1 MATATVR
8 DAAAVVERLRAAGVR
23 IVRVMHPDLFGRAR
37 SKQFPLESLPSLHD
51 GIGYCEA
58 SLVES
63 LHGVP
68 LEGGDFPAD
77 AGFPDVQSVPDLAA
91 VRVPPFEPDTAWV
104 LADVREADGA
114 GSPLCSR
121 GVLRRSAERL
131 AALGLEAI
139 AAAEP
144 EFYLLEPGDG
154 GPGRA
159 YSDLTGM
166 AYTAGRRADPG
177 GALGRIQRALLDLD
191 VGVTAANREF
201 SPGQFEINVRH
212 APALDAADAIFV
224 LKEAVKDV
232 AGREGARRHVHAEA
246 APATHE
252 GSSMHVHL
260 SLWRDGANAF
270 DDGAGDLTPLCRS
283 FIAGVIRHAAAL
295 SALAAPTVNSYK
307 RLVPGG
313 LAPVAAG
320 LGGDDRLAYVRIP
333 GERGGATRVE
343 VRGGDAAA
351 NPYLLLAAIMEAGR
365 DGIERSLELPDEPVA
380 LPTDLGAAVAA
391 LEADEALVAGL
402 GERLVYILGALQRDQ
417 LERYR
422 LAVTDWEWRE
432 YGFHA

>member
-1 MATATVR
+1 VATATAQ
-8 DAAAVVERLRAAGVR
+8 DAAAVVERLRGAGVR
-23 IVRVMHPDLFGRAR
+23 IVRVIHPDLFGRAR
-37 SKQFPLESLPSLHD
+37 SKQFPLDALPSLGG

-77 AGFPDVQSVPDLAA
+77 AGFPDVQSVPDLATA
-91 VRVPPFEPDTAWV
+91 RIPPFEPDTAWV
-104 LADVREADGA
+104 LADVRDAVG
-114 GSPLCSR
+114 GSALCSR
-121 GVLRRSAERL
+121 GTLRRSVGRL

-144 EFYLLEPGDG
+144 EFYLLAPAEG

-201 SPGQFEINVRH
+201 SPGQFEINVLH
-212 APALDAADAIFV
+212 APALRAADAVFV

-232 AGREGARRHVHAEA
+232 AGREGLA
-246 APATHE
+246 ATFMPKPLQDAE
-252 GSSMHVHL
+252 GSSMHVHV

-270 DDGAGDLTPLCRS
+270 DDGGGDLTPLCRA
-283 FIAGVIRHAAAL
+283 FIAGVIRHAPGL

-313 LAPVAAG
+313 LAPVSAG

-333 GERGGATRVE
+333 GDRAGATRVE

-351 NPYLLLAAIMEAGR
+351 NPYLLLAGILEAGR
-365 DGIERSLELPDEPVA
+365 DGIERGLEIPGAPVA
-380 LPTDLGAAVAA
+380 LPVSLGAAVDA
-391 LEADEALVAGL
+391 LEADETLVAGL

-417 LERYR
+417 VERYR

-432 YGFHA
+432 YAFHA